1 MTRPTRL
8 QRWLKAH
15 LWGLM
20 HLRADEKQVA
30 LVILSLALML
40 AWFTELTGTR

>member
-1 MTRPTRL
+1 MHHKLSPTRL

-40 AWFTELTGTR
+40 NWWFSL